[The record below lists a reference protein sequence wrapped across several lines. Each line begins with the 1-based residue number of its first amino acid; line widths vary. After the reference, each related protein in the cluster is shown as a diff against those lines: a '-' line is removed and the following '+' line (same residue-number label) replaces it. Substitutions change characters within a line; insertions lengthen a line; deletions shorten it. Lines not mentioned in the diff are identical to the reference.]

1 MSTHKTLPTLTQ
13 TGLLHVNDE
22 YYEKVI
28 NYLQMFQTSS
38 PSYLLMSSIDSCL
51 SKIRESGSKLWE
63 DFFTYRDAFT
73 KRMDKLQHLR
83 YIETDDPCKIVIST
97 AESSIYATR
106 LAEMLLNEYHIQIEM
121 ESAEYIVAI
130 VTCNDSK
137 EGFERF
143 ADALLK
149 IDSTLFDSKD
159 ERICSQKLAG
169 LLHTKAQNNIY
180 IYPPGIPIAV
190 TGEVID
196 ESMIDTLNKYEAA
209 GLRIRGL

>member
-1 MSTHKTLPTLTQ
+1 
-13 TGLLHVNDE
+13 
-22 YYEKVI
+22 
-28 NYLQMFQTSS
+28 
-38 PSYLLMSSIDSCL
+38 
-51 SKIRESGSKLWE
+51 
-63 DFFTYRDAFT
+63 
-73 KRMDKLQHLR
+73 
-83 YIETDDPCKIVIST
+83 
-97 AESSIYATR
+97 
-106 LAEMLLNEYHIQIEM
+106 M
-121 ESAEYIVAI
+121 ESAAYIVAI

-149 IDSTLFDSKD
+149 IDSTLLDSKD
-159 ERICSQKLAG
+159 EQVSFERFAG